1 MRLKLERD
9 HQGGKEVVRVLES
22 SAGPFGDAILQAEL
36 EKVQLTLTK
45 GRPRRVVFIIWLLE
59 VDM

>member
-9 HQGGKEVVRVLES
+9 HQGGKEVVRVLKS

-36 EKVQLTLTK
+36 EMVQLTLTN
-45 GRPRRVVFIIWLLE
+45 GRPRRVVFII
-59 VDM
+59 